1 MNVVNSGISNFIKNC
16 PDAEINVVEE
26 MLSLLKN
33 FKDIDVDDLIAYYVG
48 DDDYLV
54 LRLYKG
60 KKEIS
65 VIKNLTV
72 EEDDDGITDPI
83 YQIIGWH
90 EKTVKTCGDSDDIE
104 YIVKV
109 VTDFL
114 KGEN

>member
-1 MNVVNSGISNFIKNC
+1 MNVINSGISNFIKNH

-33 FKDIDVDDLIAYYVG
+33 FKDIDVDDLIAYYAG

-54 LRLYKG
+54 VRLWNGNK
-60 KKEIS
+60 S
-65 VIKNLTV
+65 VSIIKNLTI

-90 EKTVKTCGDSDDIE
+90 EKTIKTCGDSDDIE
-104 YIVKV
+104 YIVEI
-109 VTDFL
+109 VTNFL
-114 KGEN
+114 KDEN